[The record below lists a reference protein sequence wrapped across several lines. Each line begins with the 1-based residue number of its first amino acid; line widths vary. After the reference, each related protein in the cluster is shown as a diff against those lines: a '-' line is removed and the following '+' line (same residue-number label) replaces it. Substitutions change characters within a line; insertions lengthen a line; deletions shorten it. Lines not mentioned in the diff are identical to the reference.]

1 MPACDTEVGADD
13 LYGEGCGQRPPSRSR
28 KGRRLRTLL
37 TIGIVALVAVGCAVL
52 PRVSQVSSTPGQSP
66 SPGVIPTPATA
77 ATPLPP
83 RLEATPDAYEP
94 DDSLQE
100 AHPITTDSL
109 PQAHNLHVPGDHD
122 HVYFEAYEGTGYTIE
137 TSRLGGNVDTVI
149 YLYDREGNEL
159 AHADDGAEEPL
170 ASRIVWIA
178 PSSGTYYVMIRDLRD
193 DSAGPES
200 TYEVRTTASD
210 TIEGADPYEPD
221 DSISQASP
229 IDTESTYQSH
239 TFHVTVDVDYV
250 SFLAEEGVE
259 YTIETGNLEGACD
272 TVIYLYDGEGTEL
285 DYDDDRG
292 EEAFASSLVWVAPE
306 SGIYYVAVQDFHG
319 QAGPGVS
326 YRIWISK

>member
-1 MPACDTEVGADD
+1 MPTCRTVLGADA
-13 LYGEGCGQRPPSRSR
+13 LCGREGGKGLPTRFR
-28 KGRRLRTLL
+28 KGCRLTTLL
-37 TIGIVALVAVGCAVL
+37 LIGMVALVALGCGVL
-52 PRVSQVSSTPGQSP
+52 PPGSQVSSTLGQSP
-66 SPGVIPTPATA
+66 SPGVISTPPTA

-100 AHPITTDSL
+100 AHPLTTDGL

-122 HVYFEAYEGTGYTIE
+122 HVYFEAYEGTAYTIE
-137 TSRLGGNVDTVI
+137 TLRLTGDVDTII
-149 YLYDREGNEL
+149 YLYNSEGNEL

-178 PSSGTYYVMIRDLRD
+178 PTNGTYYLMIRDLRD
-193 DSAGPES
+193 DSAGPHS
-200 TYEVRTTASD
+200 TYEIRITASD

-229 IDTESTYQSH
+229 IDTDGTYQSH
-239 TFHVTVDVDYV
+239 TFHVNVDVDYV

-259 YTIETGNLEGACD
+259 YSIHTGNLEGACD
-272 TVIYLYDGEGTEL
+272 TVIYLYDEEGTEL
-285 DYDDDRG
+285 DYDDDQG
-292 EEAFASSLVWVAPE
+292 EESFASGLVWVAPE
-306 SGIYYVAVQDFHG
+306 GGIHYIAVDDFHG
-319 QAGPGVS
+319 QAGPEVS

>member
-13 LYGEGCGQRPPSRSR
+13 LYGGEFGKRLPTRSR
-28 KGRRLRTLL
+28 KGRRLRILL
-37 TIGIVALVAVGCAVL
+37 IIGIVALVAVGCGVL
-52 PRVSQVSSTPGQSP
+52 SPVPQVSSTPGQSP

-77 ATPLPP
+77 ATPLAP

-100 AHPITTDSL
+100 AHPITTDGL

-122 HVYFEAYEGTGYTIE
+122 HVYFEAYEGTAYTIE
-137 TSRLGGNVDTVI
+137 TSRVGGDVDTVI
-149 YLYDREGNEL
+149 YLYDSEGNES

-178 PSSGTYYVMIRDLRD
+178 PSSGNYYVMIRDLRD
-193 DSAGPES
+193 DSAGPDS
-200 TYEVRTTASD
+200 TYEVRITASD
-210 TIEGADPYEPD
+210 TIEGADSYEPD

-229 IDTESTYQSH
+229 IDTDGTYQSH

-259 YTIETGNLEGACD
+259 YTIETGNLEGDCD

-306 SGIYYVAVQDFHG
+306 SGIYYVAVEDFHG